1 MLFHVTMTHTEDNC
15 PVYHRE
21 HMPEVLDS
29 FENLEAVGEQLNVKL
44 HYFTMCG
51 PTHVAFVLL
60 EAPDLTT
67 VSRFVF
73 SVKMKQQID
82 IVPVEHLSDTIAM
95 ARAAT
100 ASG

>member
-1 MLFHVTMTHTEDNC
+1 MW
-15 PVYHRE
+15 
-21 HMPEVLDS
+21 
-29 FENLEAVGEQLNVKL
+29 G
-44 HYFTMCG
+44 
-51 PTHVAFVLL
+51 AFVLL

-100 ASG
+100 ATG

>member
-1 MLFHVTMTHTEDNC
+1 
-15 PVYHRE
+15 
-21 HMPEVLDS
+21 
-29 FENLEAVGEQLNVKL
+29 
-44 HYFTMCG
+44 MCG

-67 VSRFVF
+67 VARFVF

-82 IVPVEHLSDTIAM
+82 TVPVELLGDTIAT

-100 ASG
+100 AFGKRGLLHSLEFVG